1 MARRQKSKDAVT
13 FEAIT
18 SIVALLLFLWFFSVG
33 FRTGLQILLLGVV
46 ILALVALGILLLV
59 KLVKSEQ
66 PSATFSTFTSTPYRT
81 EEPIHKRP
89 PAVFVEPLKV
99 TPDATELTISER
111 LHKIDWFQFEK
122 LVELIYRHRGFTVQ
136 RFGGAHADGG
146 VDLIVQSTTD
156 KFVIQCKH
164 WHKWKVGV
172 RHIREFLGT
181 FTDSNIPKGIFITLS
196 GYTREAKQLADKHGI
211 QVLSESD
218 IIKMLEEPGL
228 IHSKEI
234 SALFADER
242 KLCPKCERGM
252 VLRTARENGN
262 KFWGCSNYPHCRFI
276 LNL

>member
-1 MARRQKSKDAVT
+1 MARRQKSKDAVLIESVT
-13 FEAIT
+13 GLSALVLAFLFFSPGFRQYIEI
-18 SIVALLLFLWFFSVG
+18 IVGILVFALLVWL
-33 FRTGLQILLLGVV
+33 TYEIIKQ
-46 ILALVALGILLLV
+46 
-59 KLVKSEQ
+59 KE
-66 PSATFSTFTSTPYRT
+66 PSATFSTFTSTSYQTDVKIRKNLPT
-81 EEPIHKRP
+81 
-89 PAVFVEPLKV
+89 AFVEPLTF
-99 TPDATELTISER
+99 TPHVTELTVSER

-181 FTDSNIPKGIFITLS
+181 FADSNIPKGIFITLS

-218 IIKMLEEPGL
+218 LIKMLEESGL

-262 KFWGCSNYPHCRFI
+262 KFWGCSNYPRCRFI